1 MHACNQ
7 VYLEVSEESP
17 HFTCVH
23 VRQALNLKSGIMRK
37 DMQSTYSVYTCIY
50 HVLSSKVWNMN
61 TCIYMILIL
70 HSCIYVYVCYINVS
84 IEHIYMYCACVWIP
98 SVIFDCT
105 NSGGLRSP
113 WPNQYPPSW
122 KHLLPS
128 RGDSCTWWAR
138 PCSWC
143 SGDSL
148 RGSQSSRA
156 HCKWWPSKCEGL
168 GLEAM
173 GQRGT
178 AVEWPTEGMVKRVKR
193 VRQASR
199 EWKWWKWNRSR
210 SHWARRSS
218 WRCRSRD
225 PTWLTW
231 VRMSSNEFDGQ
242 VEDPWQL

>member
-1 MHACNQ
+1 M
-7 VYLEVSEESP
+7 SWWD
-17 HFTCVH
+17 TCIRNVLYKK
-23 VRQALNLKSGIMRK
+23 RAPIRKYQTIKSGKRHFGK
-37 DMQSTYSVYTCIY
+37 NPYIY
-50 HVLSSKVWNMN
+50 
-61 TCIYMILIL
+61 
-70 HSCIYVYVCYINVS
+70 
-84 IEHIYMYCACVWIP
+84 IYMYFACVWIP
-98 SVIFDCT
+98 SAIFDCT